1 MRRSRTFLALALVAG
16 LAIAGCG
23 NDNKDSDDNG
33 GGTPTPTRT
42 ATPAVVTATPTPGEP
57 TDGPTGPTATATPG
71 GTPCQ
76 EGLNALTVVSTL
88 GSDLDTGW
96 TGIAH
101 DNQTPA
107 EVSVTVDATC
117 GPGGVECTVDGT
129 ALVGELFGAPLPL
142 SSGGVPVCVLNIFN
156 EAISG
161 DFNCQEGCGTSDILL
176 ESQVFLVQDIAKPC
190 PICSGDDTPNDGV
203 KNGTCDSGTTPGAAC
218 DVGAIDANFG
228 ETSLDCQPTGSSVG
242 ELEIALSPTTT
253 GTVSVDSSVDC
264 LSPFFDPGACYCPGQ
279 IQPNAC
285 TDGVCTNNQCASGPI
300 DGLCSNANFRSCRSG
315 TGTTDCEDLF
325 PGSGSCT
332 DKPRPCFTTNIS
344 AMGECAVPNSG
355 VEGELA
361 AFFCIPATRAAA
373 INTTA
378 GLPGPGLVQLKG
390 IATVVPQ

>member
-33 GGTPTPTRT
+33 GDPTRTPTP
-42 ATPAVVTATPTPGEP
+42 VVPTVTPTPGDP
-57 TDGPTGPTATATPG
+57 TETPTGPSPTMTPNG
-71 GTPCQ
+71 GPTDTPCA
-76 EGLNALTVVSTL
+76 EGSNQLTVVSTA
-88 GSDLDTGW
+88 GSNLDTGW

-101 DNQTPA
+101 DNETPA
-107 EVSVTVDATC
+107 EVSVTVEANCTN
-117 GPGGVECTVDGT
+117 GGADCTVDGS

-161 DFNCQEGCGTSDILL
+161 DFDCAEGCGTSDILL

-218 DVGAIDANFG
+218 DVGAVDPNFG
-228 ETSLDCQPTGSSVG
+228 ETSLDCLPTGSSVG

-253 GTVSVDSSVDC
+253 GTVSVDSSIDC

-279 IQPNAC
+279 IQPNGC

-300 DGLCSNANFRSCRSG
+300 DGLCENAAFRSCRVDQG
-315 TGTTDCEDLF
+315 TADCEDLF
-325 PGSGSCT
+325 PGSGNCT
-332 DKPRPCFTTNIS
+332 AKPRPCFTSNIS
-344 AMGECAVPNSG
+344 ATGECAVPNSG
-355 VEGELA
+355 NPGTLV
-361 AFFCIPATRAAA
+361 AFFCIPSTRAAA

-390 IATVVPQ
+390 MATVTQ